1 MEKKTIGKFISV
13 LRRANGMTQKEL
25 GDKLYVSD
33 KTVSRWERDECLP
46 ELSLIPAIA
55 EIFGVT
61 TDELLRGERNS
72 IEKNSM
78 TPTESKRVRGE
89 KQFKAMLHQNEKK
102 FSNLSFISIGL
113 TLAGIIVAA
122 LCNGFYKSILGGLLG
137 ILFFIA
143 AAICEICFTNAF
155 SIADYEDEHEEEVK
169 ATNTRHIEFS
179 VNVIFFILA
188 ATFFTLP
195 LIFLGGWHYGINFSD
210 TWLPVGLIMTA
221 VGLIISFAIYKLAI
235 LPTLIKNGAM
245 HYEEKEKNLL
255 KENQKLLKKSLKI
268 LAVVLVSVIVLG
280 IINSLI
286 DDNLGYTRKHVFETK
301 EEVKEFLENQYDE
314 WLYEAYDKTV
324 KKYEDGFPIGEK
336 KTWYSNS
343 LYSSYQSDQYPM
355 MILEY
360 DKNGKFQYYHNPDL
374 NYIENIHDVSGEEVY
389 RIITD
394 EDYYNGEAV
403 RDTINVILVTAAFLS
418 TLGCASYYIYKSKK
432 AKS

>member
-55 EIFGVT
+55 EIFGIT
-61 TDELLRGERNS
+61 TDELLKG
-72 IEKNSM
+72 EKNNIENNSAAHS
-78 TPTESKRVRGE
+78 ESKRVRGE

-102 FSNLSFISIGL
+102 LANLSFISIGI

-122 LCNGFYKSILGGLLG
+122 LCNGFYKSVLGGLLG

-143 AAICEICFTNAF
+143 AAICQICFTNTF
-155 SIADYEDEHEEEVK
+155 SIADYEDDEHEEEVK

-179 VNVIFFILA
+179 VNVIFCIIA
-188 ATFFTLP
+188 AAFFTMP

-210 TWLPVGLIMTA
+210 TWLPVGVIMT
-221 VGLIISFAIYKLAI
+221 VIGLLISFAAYKLAI

-245 HYEEKEKNLL
+245 HYEEKEKNRLE
-255 KENQKLLKKSLKI
+255 ENARYLKKSLKI
-268 LAVVLVSVIVLG
+268 LTIFLVSVIALG

-286 DDNLGYTRKHVFETK
+286 DDNLGYTRKYVFETK
-301 EEVKEFLENQYDE
+301 EEAKEFLENQYDE
-314 WLYEAYDKTV
+314 WLSEAYDKTV
-324 KKYEDGFPIGEK
+324 KKDEDGFPIGEK
-336 KTWYSNS
+336 KTWHSN
-343 LYSSYQSDQYPM
+343 SSYQTDQYPM

-360 DKNGKFQYYHNPDL
+360 DKNGRFEYYHNPDL

-403 RDTINVILVTAAFLS
+403 RDTINAILVTVTILG
-418 TLGCASYYIYKSKK
+418 TLGCTAYYIYKSKK
-432 AKS
+432 SK

>member
-1 MEKKTIGKFISV
+1 MEKKTIGKFISA

-55 EIFGVT
+55 EIFGIT

-72 IEKNSM
+72 IERDSIA
-78 TPTESKRVRGE
+78 PTESKRARGE
-89 KQFKAMLHQNEKK
+89 KQFKAMLHQNEKR
-102 FSNLSFISIGL
+102 FSNLSLLSIGL
-113 TLAGIIVAA
+113 TLVGVIVAA

-143 AAICEICFTNAF
+143 AAICQICFTNAF
-155 SIADYEDEHEEEVK
+155 SIADYEEEHEEEVN
-169 ATNTRHIEFS
+169 AANTRHIEFS
-179 VNVIFFILA
+179 VNVIFCILA
-188 ATFFTLP
+188 AALFTIP
-195 LIFLGGWHYGINFSD
+195 LIFLGGWHYGINFAD
-210 TWLPVGLIMTA
+210 TWLPIGLIMTA
-221 VGLIISFAIYKLAI
+221 IGLLIFFALYRLAI
-235 LPTLIKNGAM
+235 LPTLIKNGAV

-255 KENQKLLKKSLKI
+255 KANQKLLKKSLKI
-268 LAVVLVSVIVLG
+268 LAVVLVSVIALG

-301 EEVKEFLENQYDE
+301 EEAKEFLENQYDE
-314 WLYEAYDKTV
+314 WLYEAYERTV
-324 KKYEDGFPIGEK
+324 KKDKDGFPIGEK

-343 LYSSYQSDQYPM
+343 NYESEQYPM

-403 RDTINVILVTAAFLS
+403 RDTINIILVASMVLG
-418 TLGCASYYIYKSKK
+418 TLGCVGYYIYKSKK
-432 AKS
+432 VKS

>member
-72 IEKNSM
+72 IEKDSIA
-78 TPTESKRVRGE
+78 PTESKRVRGE

-143 AAICEICFTNAF
+143 AAICQICFTNAF

-169 ATNTRHIEFS
+169 ATNTRHIE
-179 VNVIFFILA
+179 
-188 ATFFTLP
+188 
-195 LIFLGGWHYGINFSD
+195 
-210 TWLPVGLIMTA
+210 
-221 VGLIISFAIYKLAI
+221 
-235 LPTLIKNGAM
+235 
-245 HYEEKEKNLL
+245 
-255 KENQKLLKKSLKI
+255 
-268 LAVVLVSVIVLG
+268 
-280 IINSLI
+280 
-286 DDNLGYTRKHVFETK
+286 
-301 EEVKEFLENQYDE
+301 
-314 WLYEAYDKTV
+314 
-324 KKYEDGFPIGEK
+324 
-336 KTWYSNS
+336 
-343 LYSSYQSDQYPM
+343 
-355 MILEY
+355 
-360 DKNGKFQYYHNPDL
+360 
-374 NYIENIHDVSGEEVY
+374 
-389 RIITD
+389 
-394 EDYYNGEAV
+394 
-403 RDTINVILVTAAFLS
+403 
-418 TLGCASYYIYKSKK
+418 
-432 AKS
+432 